1 MMSHEECIEYIQ
13 DNELGFHCPT
23 NYYGCFGLKY
33 ENGSYYWSV
42 SDPNGDCCN
51 VIPYYLGD
59 ALVNYYCENKD

>member
-13 DNELGFHCPT
+13 DNELVFSVGNC
-23 NYYGCFGLKY
+23 YGNLSLKY
-33 ENGSYYWSV
+33 ESKGYHWSV
-42 SDPNGDCCN
+42 ENYDGNYWD